1 MNHRTGRSATRRGSG
16 GALGLAAAA
25 SVIAL
30 GIVPMTSAS
39 AANGVNTS
47 AACKGTPVKG
57 GSLVYA
63 RQTGPVTLNTFYPT
77 NGNGDIFADTLLYQG
92 LVMPDPKGTTQNVVP
107 AVASSWTVSSDGL
120 TYLFH
125 LRPGIKFSNGSPVT
139 AADVVFSLDYFANP
153 KLDETA
159 VLAGGFKSASVVNA
173 STVKMTLS
181 APTPG
186 ILYNMSIFD
195 AFIVPKVLV
204 QKEGKSFWNN
214 PVGTGPFKLSKWVR
228 GSSITFVRNK
238 YYWEPGL
245 PYLDSVTYQYAS
257 NDNTRL
263 LDVQNGQA
271 QIADGIPFNQVQTV
285 KSSANLTLQSA
296 KVPYWVGLW
305 LNLQRKPLADLNV
318 RLAMQYAID
327 KPQINTSVFQGLGT
341 IPNSVL
347 PQLKFDAP
355 NSVVKPYPYDLAM
368 AKSFMAKSAYPKGF
382 SVTLQYPSG
391 YAEYTNLVLI
401 LQSELAAI
409 GIKVK
414 LVALDQATMTSL
426 YMKGKYDLTFPYAE
440 FTSDVTVP
448 DEYATF
454 VTTYGGGGY
463 SFFSWWND
471 PTIAK
476 MVTTFTHTPSEASR
490 ATQWPK
496 IQAAMMA
503 QTPFINIMDLPF
515 LNAHGNNVCGTYLDP
530 LGADSLQY
538 TWIAK

>member
-1 MNHRTGRSATRRGSG
+1 MGVALAS
-16 GALGLAAAA
+16 GALT
-25 SVIAL
+25 L
-30 GIVPMTSAS
+30 GILPVTSAS
-39 AANGVNTS
+39 AASGVNTS

-57 GSLVYA
+57 GTLVYA
-63 RQTGPVTLNTFYPT
+63 RQTGPVTLNTFFPT

-92 LVMPDPKGTTQNVVP
+92 LIMPDPKGTTQNVVP
-107 AVASSWTVSSDGL
+107 AVASSWTISKDGL

-125 LRPGIKFSNGSPVT
+125 LRPGIKFSNGQAVT
-139 AADVVFSLDYFANP
+139 AADVVFSLNYFANP

-159 VLAGGFKSASVVNA
+159 VLSGGYKSSSVVNA

-195 AFIVPKVLV
+195 AFIVPQNLV
-204 QKEGKSFWNN
+204 TKEGKNFWNN

-238 YYWEPGL
+238 FYWEPGL
-245 PYLDSVTYQYAS
+245 PYLDTVTYQYAS

-305 LNLQRKPLADLNV
+305 LNFQRKPLADLNV
-318 RLAMQYAID
+318 RLAMQYAIN
-327 KPQINTSVFQGLGT
+327 KPQINKSVFQGLGT

-347 PQLKFDAP
+347 PQLKYDAP

-368 AKSFMAKSAYPKGF
+368 AKSFMAKSKYPKGF

-448 DEYATF
+448 DEYGTF

-463 SFFSWWND
+463 SFFSWWNN

-476 MVTTFTHTPSEASR
+476 MVTTFTHTPSETSR
-490 ATQWPK
+490 AVQWPK

-515 LNAHGNNVCGTYLDP
+515 LNAHGNNVCGTYLNP